1 MLFHLGGVS
10 RPLRRTAKVTA
21 VDRHDDMTIAEKPA
35 PPSRRVRPPIEFRE
49 AGPQDARHIQKLRET
64 IYVTAENRIGE
75 VGDFAGSFDRYE
87 AYSKWFIAM
96 SEGRAVGVVKV
107 IRDSEL
113 GLPYEIVIGRG
124 KRDAKDV
131 YAEIGHLLSISG
143 PQSQPVVLGLMREA
157 FAYCSNELSASHVVG
172 DVFVD
177 KRRGDAFYHRIGF
190 ATLHGP
196 YKDDRFLNAPMS
208 AIVMLKVADLAPLM
222 GRCEGTLKELL
233 RYLTGACNDP
243 EMRRA
248 ADS

>member
-1 MLFHLGGVS
+1 M
-10 RPLRRTAKVTA
+10 TA
-21 VDRHDDMTIAEKPA
+21 VDRQDDMTIDVRIA
-35 PPSRRVRPPIEFRE
+35 PSPRRVRAPIEFRE
-49 AGPQDARHIQKLRET
+49 TVPSDAPHIQKLRET

-75 VGDFAGSFDRYE
+75 VGDFAGSFDRYNE
-87 AYSKWFIAM
+87 HSKWFIAM
-96 SEGRAVGVVKV
+96 SEGNAVGVVKV

-113 GLPYEIVIGRG
+113 GLPYEIVLGRG
-124 KRDAKDV
+124 KREANDV

-157 FAYCSNELSASHVVG
+157 FAYCSNELGATHVVG

-190 ATLHGP
+190 TTLHGP

-208 AIVMLKVADLAPLM
+208 AIVVLRVADLAPLM
-222 GRCEGTLKELL
+222 RGCEGTLKELL
-233 RYLTGACNDP
+233 RYLTGACNDL

>member
-1 MLFHLGGVS
+1 
-10 RPLRRTAKVTA
+10 
-21 VDRHDDMTIAEKPA
+21 MTIDVKPA
-35 PPSRRVRPPIEFRE
+35 PSPRRVRAPIEFRE
-49 AGPQDARHIQKLRET
+49 AGPADGPHIQKLRET
-64 IYVTAENRIGE
+64 IYVAAENRIGE
-75 VGDFAGSFDRYE
+75 VGDFAGSFDRYNDH
-87 AYSKWFIAM
+87 SKWFIAM
-96 SEGRAVGVVKV
+96 SEGRALGVVKV

-113 GLPYEIVIGRG
+113 GLPYEIILGRG
-124 KRDAKDV
+124 SRDPSDV

-157 FAYCSNELSASHVVG
+157 FAYCSNELGATHVVG

-190 ATLHGP
+190 TTLHGP

-208 AIVMLKVADLAPLM
+208 AIVVLKVADLAPLM
-222 GRCEGTLKELL
+222 RRCEGTLKELL

-248 ADS
+248 AES

>member
-1 MLFHLGGVS
+1 M
-10 RPLRRTAKVTA
+10 T
-21 VDRHDDMTIAEKPA
+21 VDVKPA
-35 PPSRRVRPPIEFRE
+35 PSVRRTRPPIEFRE
-49 AGPQDARHIQKLRET
+49 AGPQDAPHVQKLRET
-64 IYVTAENRIGE
+64 IYVAAENRIGE
-75 VGDFAGSFDRYE
+75 VGDFAGSFDRYNN
-87 AYSKWFIAM
+87 YSKWFIAM

-113 GLPYEIVIGRG
+113 GLPYEIIIGRG
-124 KRDAKDV
+124 KRDSNDV

-157 FAYCSNELSASHVVG
+157 FAYCSNELGATHVVG

-190 ATLHGP
+190 TTLHGP
-196 YKDDRFLNAPMS
+196 YQDARFLNAPMS
-208 AIVMLKVADLAPLM
+208 AIVVLKVAELAPLM
-222 GRCEGTLKELL
+222 RRCEGTLKELL

-248 ADS
+248 AET

>member
-1 MLFHLGGVS
+1 
-10 RPLRRTAKVTA
+10 VTA
-21 VDRHDDMTIAEKPA
+21 VDRQDDMTFAVKPA
-35 PPSRRVRPPIEFRE
+35 PSSRRARPPIEFRE
-49 AGPQDARHIQKLRET
+49 AGPQDAGHIQKLRET
-64 IYVTAENRIGE
+64 IYVSAENRIGE
-75 VGDFAGSFDRYE
+75 VDDFAGSFDRYND
-87 AYSKWFIAM
+87 YSKWFVAI
-96 SEGRAVGVVKV
+96 SEGCAVGVVKV

-113 GLPYEIVIGRG
+113 GLPYEIVLGRG
-124 KRDAKDV
+124 KRDAKEV

-157 FAYCSNELSASHVVG
+157 FAYCSNELGATHVVG

-190 ATLHGP
+190 TTLHGP
-196 YKDDRFLNAPMS
+196 YKDDRFINAPMS
-208 AIVMLKVADLAPLM
+208 AIVVLKVADLAPLM
-222 GRCEGTLKELL
+222 RRCGRTLKELL

>member
-1 MLFHLGGVS
+1 M
-10 RPLRRTAKVTA
+10 TADTQA
-21 VDRHDDMTIAEKPA
+21 DMPVAEKPA
-35 PPSRRVRPPIEFRE
+35 PLPRRARAPIEFRE
-49 AGPQDARHIQKLRET
+49 ATAQDAGHIQTLRET
-64 IYVTAENRIGE
+64 IYVSAENRIGE
-75 VGDFAGSFDRYE
+75 VGDFAGSFDRYN

-96 SEGRAVGVVKV
+96 SEGRAVGVMKV

-113 GLPYEIVIGRG
+113 GLPYEIILGRG
-124 KRDAKDV
+124 NRDPGDV

-157 FAYCSNELSASHVVG
+157 FAYCSNDLGATHVVG

-190 ATLHGP
+190 STLHGP

-208 AIVMLKVADLAPLM
+208 AIVVLKVADLAPLM
-222 GRCEGTLKELL
+222 RGCEGTLKELL

-248 ADS
+248 AES

>member
-1 MLFHLGGVS
+1 MDRQDEMIIERKPAV
-10 RPLRRTAKVTA
+10 PPRRTRA
-21 VDRHDDMTIAEKPA
+21 
-35 PPSRRVRPPIEFRE
+35 PIEFRE
-49 AGPQDARHIQKLRET
+49 AQPGDAQAIQTLRET
-64 IYVTAENRIGE
+64 IYVAAENRIGE
-75 VGDFAGSFDRYE
+75 VGDFAGSFDRYNE
-87 AYSKWFIAM
+87 HSKWFIAL

-113 GLPYEIVIGRG
+113 GLPYEIVLGRG
-124 KRDAKDV
+124 KRGADDV

-157 FAYCSNELSASHVVG
+157 FAYCSNELGATHVVG

-190 ATLHGP
+190 TTLHGP

-208 AIVMLKVADLAPLM
+208 AIVVLRVADLAPLM
-222 GRCEGTLKELL
+222 RRGEGTLKELL

-243 EMRRA
+243 ELRRA
-248 ADS
+248 AES

>member
-1 MLFHLGGVS
+1 
-10 RPLRRTAKVTA
+10 VTA
-21 VDRHDDMTIAEKPA
+21 VDRQDDMTIDVKAAPA
-35 PPSRRVRPPIEFRE
+35 PRRVRPPIEFRE
-49 AGPQDARHIQKLRET
+49 AGPQDARHVQKLRET
-64 IYVTAENRIGE
+64 IYVDAENRIGE
-75 VGDFAGSFDRYE
+75 VGDFAGSFDRYN

-113 GLPYEIVIGRG
+113 GLPYEIIIGRG
-124 KRDAKDV
+124 QREANDV

-157 FAYCSNELSASHVVG
+157 FAYCSNELGATHVVG

-190 ATLHGP
+190 TTLHGP

-208 AIVMLKVADLAPLM
+208 AIVVLRVADLAPLM
-222 GRCEGTLKELL
+222 RRCEGTLKELL